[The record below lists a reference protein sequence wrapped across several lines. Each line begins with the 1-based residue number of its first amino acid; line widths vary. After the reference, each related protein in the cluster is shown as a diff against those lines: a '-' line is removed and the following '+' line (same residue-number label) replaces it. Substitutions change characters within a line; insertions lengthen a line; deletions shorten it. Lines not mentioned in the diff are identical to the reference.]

1 MGQYSGASY
10 RAGVLFGLVAYVWW
24 GLVPLYF
31 REIMHV
37 PPGEILAHRI
47 CWSIV
52 LLAGLTAVT
61 GGWADLLRVLRSRRL
76 VLTLLLSA
84 TLLAVNWLLYIYATV
99 TGRVSE
105 ASLGYY
111 MMPLVNAFLATLFLG
126 ERLRPAHYPALALVA
141 VGVAVPVVTAG
152 DFTWIAVA
160 VPVTFAF
167 YGLVRKQIAV
177 DSLTGLSVETI
188 LLFVPSLGFLVWQA
202 AHGGGQFG
210 RDWRTDGLLAL
221 GGVVTVV
228 PLLMF
233 TLSIRRMPLLANSF
247 MQFLSPTMQFLVA
260 VLVIGEYVSPERW
273 AAIGFV
279 WAAVLLF
286 VADAVMQ
293 LRAKRR
299 EMKNPSPGPSPKR
312 GGEKSRAAVCLPLP
326 SQGRGPG
333 G

>member
-10 RAGVLFGLVAYVWW
+10 RAGVIFGLVAYVWW

-31 REIMHV
+31 REIKHV
-37 PPGEILAHRI
+37 PATEILAHRI

-52 LLAGLTAVT
+52 LLAALTAIM
-61 GGWADLLRVLRSRRL
+61 GGWADLARVLKSRRL

-111 MMPLVNAFLATLFLG
+111 MMPLVNAFLATIFLG
-126 ERLRPAHYPALALVA
+126 EKLRPAHYPALALIA
-141 VGVAVPVVTAG
+141 VGVAVPFVVAG

-160 VPVTFAF
+160 VPVTFAI
-167 YGLVRKQIAV
+167 YGLVRKQVAV
-177 DSLTGLSVETI
+177 DSLTGLSVETL
-188 LLFVPSLGFLVWQA
+188 LLFGPSLGFLVWQA
-202 AHGGGQFG
+202 THGGGQFG
-210 RDWRTDGLLAL
+210 ADLRTDVLLGL

-260 VLVIGEYVSPERW
+260 VFLIGEEMSAERW

-279 WAAVLLF
+279 WAAVLVF
-286 VADAVMQ
+286 VGDAVVQ
-293 LRAKRR
+293 LRARR
-299 EMKNPSPGPSPKR
+299 TVRTADR
-312 GGEKSRAAVCLPLP
+312 GVSLIPNLTASR
-326 SQGRGPG
+326 
-333 G
+333 

>member
-1 MGQYSGASY
+1 VA
-10 RAGVLFGLVAYVWW
+10 FGLVAYVWW

-31 REIMHV
+31 REIKHV
-37 PPGEILAHRI
+37 PATEILAHRI

-52 LLAGLTAVT
+52 LMAGLTAVV
-61 GGWADLLRVLRSRRL
+61 GGWGDLVRVLRSRRL

-99 TGRVSE
+99 TDRVSE

-111 MMPLVNAFLATLFLG
+111 MMPLVNAFLATVFLG
-126 ERLRPAHYPALALVA
+126 EKLRPAHYPALALIA
-141 VGVAVPVVTAG
+141 VGVAVPFVVAG

-160 VPVTFAF
+160 VPVTFGF
-167 YGLVRKQIAV
+167 YGLVRKQVAV
-177 DSLTGLSVETI
+177 DSLTGLSVET
-188 LLFVPSLGFLVWQA
+188 LLLLGPSAAFLVWQA
-202 AHGGGQFG
+202 ARGGGHFSA
-210 RDWRTDGLLAL
+210 DARTDVLLGL

-260 VLVIGEYVSPERW
+260 VFLIGEPMSAERW

-279 WAAVLLF
+279 WAAVLVF
-286 VADAVMQ
+286 VADAAVQ

-299 EMKNPSPGPSPKR
+299 AVRDVGSGAVSLVPNLSV
-312 GGEKSRAAVCLPLP
+312 SR
-326 SQGRGPG
+326 
-333 G
+333 

>member
-10 RAGVLFGLVAYVWW
+10 RAGVVFGLVAYVWW

-31 REIMHV
+31 REIKHV
-37 PPGEILAHRI
+37 PATEILAHRI

-52 LLAGLTAVT
+52 LTAALTAAI
-61 GGWADLLRVLRSRRL
+61 GGWTDLLRVLRSRRL

-84 TLLAVNWLLYIYATV
+84 ALLAVNWLLYIYATV

-111 MMPLVNAFLATLFLG
+111 MMPLVNAFLATVFLG
-126 ERLRPAHYPALALVA
+126 EKLRPAHYPALALIA
-141 VGVAVPVVTAG
+141 VGVAVPFVVAG

-160 VPVTFAF
+160 VPVTFAV
-167 YGLVRKQIAV
+167 YGLVRKQVAV
-177 DSLTGLSVETI
+177 DSLTGLSVET
-188 LLFVPSLGFLVWQA
+188 LLLLGPSVAFLLWQWGQGA
-202 AHGGGQFG
+202 GQFG
-210 RDWRTDGLLAL
+210 ADLRTDVLLAL

-228 PLLMF
+228 PLLTF

-260 VLVIGEYVSPERW
+260 VFLIGEQMSPERW

-286 VADAVMQ
+286 VADAGVQ
-293 LRAKRR
+293 LREKRR
-299 EMKNPSPGPSPKR
+299 AIRETTR
-312 GGEKSRAAVCLPLP
+312 GAVPLIPNLTASR
-326 SQGRGPG
+326 
-333 G
+333 

>member
-1 MGQYSGASY
+1 MGQYSRSSI

-31 REIMHV
+31 REIKSV
-37 PPGEILAHRI
+37 PAEEILAHRI
-47 CWSIV
+47 CWSIPLIV
-52 LLAGLTAVT
+52 ALTTVSR
-61 GGWADLLRVLRSRRL
+61 GWGDLLRVLRSRRL

-99 TGRVSE
+99 TDRVAE

-126 ERLRPAHYPALALVA
+126 ESLRPAHYPALALVA
-141 VGVAVPVVTAG
+141 LGVAVPFVVAG

-160 VPVTFAF
+160 LPVTFAF

-177 DSLTGLSVETI
+177 DSLTGLSVETL
-188 LLFVPSLGFLVWQA
+188 LLFGPSLAFLLWRA
-202 AHGGGQFG
+202 ARGGGQFG
-210 RDWRTDGLLAL
+210 VSGRTDVLLAL

-247 MQFLSPTMQFLVA
+247 IQFLSPTMQFLVA
-260 VLVIGEYVSPERW
+260 VFLIGERMPPERW

-279 WAAVLLF
+279 WAAVLVF
-286 VADAVMQ
+286 IADAVVQ
-293 LRAKRR
+293 LRNRKRA
-299 EMKNPSPGPSPKR
+299 S
-312 GGEKSRAAVCLPLP
+312 SRALAPHPVTPTRP
-326 SQGRGPG
+326 VFGR
-333 G
+333 